1 MAHKKQPMSVPVT
14 YPISLLD
21 KEATV
26 EMAIQE
32 NLLCLQ
38 SLKDGFFNEKDRVR
52 RLSLCQ
58 GDGQFLQC
66 GGNKIGD
73 SAQPF
78 GLSLGKLI

>member
-38 SLKDGFFNEKDRVR
+38 SLKDGFFND
-52 RLSLCQ
+52 
-58 GDGQFLQC
+58 
-66 GGNKIGD
+66 
-73 SAQPF
+73 
-78 GLSLGKLI
+78 